1 MASIFAIGSFF
12 TSCKKDHINSMNE
25 DKFSL
30 MSQSLEKP
38 FLIIS
43 EFDDYEAIME
53 EPEGT
58 PISIIPNNFISLKD
72 ILDDIEL
79 AKTRDSTGNA
89 YFNHTNIADTI
100 FEDYGRLL
108 DVLNEDKIIQLN
120 EHLVKIDLHK
130 DSAFV
135 INANIENAYQLLS
148 MNLQNDSLASYPTD
162 MEVGLL
168 LFNLL
173 TCKEKFAKK
182 GKNKTY
188 DTNCTKHYKTKNKI
202 VYQRAAIYFSLV
214 AKAKNLQRHW
224 YSLGIWHRWGCGA
237 PNMHIA
243 MKYKPRCKPEQSWW
257 EGNARD
263 WYWAHLNFSENQYGA
278 TFRPYASIVGLHAYD
293 FSASLTSCCG
303 ANVFL
308 KIKDGY

>member
-1 MASIFAIGSFF
+1 MFKKSLLLTMASIFAIGSFF

-130 DSAFV
+130 DSV
-135 INANIENAYQLLS
+135 L
-148 MNLQNDSLASYPTD
+148 
-162 MEVGLL
+162 
-168 LFNLL
+168 
-173 TCKEKFAKK
+173 
-182 GKNKTY
+182 
-188 DTNCTKHYKTKNKI
+188 
-202 VYQRAAIYFSLV
+202 
-214 AKAKNLQRHW
+214 
-224 YSLGIWHRWGCGA
+224 
-237 PNMHIA
+237 
-243 MKYKPRCKPEQSWW
+243 
-257 EGNARD
+257 
-263 WYWAHLNFSENQYGA
+263 
-278 TFRPYASIVGLHAYD
+278 
-293 FSASLTSCCG
+293 
-303 ANVFL
+303 
-308 KIKDGY
+308 